1 MMWLALAACAVAI
14 AAGVREEAYVR
25 HLNKVREENIEAQ
38 RQNGGRLE

>member
-1 MMWLALAACAVAI
+1 MLWVALAACAVAI

-25 HLNKVREENIEAQ
+25 HLHKVREENIEAQ